1 MVDLTR
7 FKALAE
13 EILGS
18 FRIEYV
24 DFTRDEFLPYRRRG
38 IGAVTRFDERE
49 IYIDLNL
56 PPSQELATWA
66 HELLSIYYYLQE
78 GYIRH
83 DDEVE
88 TEALRMARDPAYYK
102 VLQELIRRF
111 KKATASM

>member
-1 MVDLTR
+1 MDPTR

-13 EILGS
+13 EILSS

-24 DFTRDEFLPYRRRG
+24 DFTREEFLPYRRRG
-38 IGAVTRFDERE
+38 IGAVTRFDERK

-66 HELLSIYYYLQE
+66 HELLSVYYYLQE

-83 DDEVE
+83 DEE
-88 TEALRMARDPAYYK
+88 IEAEALRMVQDPDYRN
-102 VLQELIRRF
+102 VLQEVIRRF